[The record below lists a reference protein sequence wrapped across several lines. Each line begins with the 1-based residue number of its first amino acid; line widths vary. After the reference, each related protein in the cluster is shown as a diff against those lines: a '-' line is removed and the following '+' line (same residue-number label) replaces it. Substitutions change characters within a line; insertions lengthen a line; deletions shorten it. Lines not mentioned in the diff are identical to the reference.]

1 VWRDGSELVIP
12 TEQVVAGD
20 VVLITCLTHEAI
32 TEEHPVRPGI
42 EICFIRTDGGASP
55 EPAATPGDAPATLNW

>member
-1 VWRDGSELVIP
+1 MVIP

-42 EICFIRTDGGASP
+42 KICFIRTDGGASP
-55 EPAATPGDAPATLNW
+55 GTGRDAGRRARHAQLVSAMAR